1 MRGQMS
7 FFSKSEQA
15 TMRDRTRSRKYSPMV
30 EEFRRVHQEQRDWG
44 LEQRHAAKLRRIY
57 GDNVPVTKEEWL
69 QARAARLAQ
78 VVEPSEQIVEP
89 LVVEPQVVEP
99 QVVEP
104 QVVESPEQVV
114 EPQVV
119 ASREEA
125 IESRVVESWE
135 EVGELERTCP
145 VSYGPSRSGRPAGRR
160 VLRSWGARFTMC
172 RLEGHRVVGSADGN
186 YRVAWSG
193 P

>member
-7 FFSKSEQA
+7 LFGNSETA

-30 EEFRRVHQEQRDWG
+30 EAFRRVHREQRDWG

-69 QARAARLAQ
+69 LARAARLAQ
-78 VVEPSEQIVEP
+78 VVEPSEQAVEA
-89 LVVEPQVVEP
+89 QVVEA
-99 QVVEP
+99 Q
-104 QVVESPEQVV
+104 EQVE
-114 EPQVV
+114 EPTATPALDVDVV
-119 ASREEA
+119 ADACAAEPECVERTGPVHHGPA
-125 IESRVVESWE
+125 RRVV
-135 EVGELERTCP
+135 
-145 VSYGPSRSGRPAGRR
+145 RR
-160 VLRSWGARFTMC
+160 VSRLCAARFIMC

>member
-7 FFSKSEQA
+7 LFGKSETA

-30 EEFRRVHQEQRDWG
+30 EAFRRVHREQRDWG

-78 VVEPSEQIVEP
+78 AVEAQAVEAQAVEAQAVKPSEQAVEAM
-89 LVVEPQVVEP
+89 VVEAQ
-99 QVVEP
+99 
-104 QVVESPEQVV
+104 EQGEVLMPAPTLDV
-114 EPQVV
+114 DVV
-119 ASREEA
+119 ADACAAEPEF
-125 IESRVVESWE
+125 V
-135 EVGELERTCP
+135 ERTGP
-145 VSYGPSRSGRPAGRR
+145 VRHGPLRSARPVVRRVSRSWAVRCGR
-160 VLRSWGARFTMC
+160 C

-186 YRVAWSG
+186 YRIAWSG